1 MLVAAATNATSEQSF
16 SIMRRAKSYLQGTMR
31 QRLNNMVIHVHKNRS
46 DKLDLITVA
55 NKFVDGSEISLARS
69 ERFNDTE
76 RRRKNVPV
84 KTQSVQVSSIKF

>member
-1 MLVAAATNATSEQSF
+1 
-16 SIMRRAKSYLQGTMR
+16 
-31 QRLNNMVIHVHKNRS
+31 MVIHVHKNRS

-84 KTQSVQVSSIKF
+84 KHNLCKFLLLSSDYCVDFIFFVYIYFCVILLCVYFKN

>member
-1 MLVAAATNATSEQSF
+1 
-16 SIMRRAKSYLQGTMR
+16 MRRAKSYLQGTMR
-31 QRLNNMVIHVHKNRS
+31 QRLNNIMVIHVHKNRS

>member
-1 MLVAAATNATSEQSF
+1 
-16 SIMRRAKSYLQGTMR
+16 
-31 QRLNNMVIHVHKNRS
+31 MVIHVHKNRS

-84 KTQSVQVSSIKF
+84 KTQSVQVSSIKFWLLCWFYFFCVYIFLCYTFVCIIQELILLM